1 MRYDLGHQ
9 MGDLPKMMS
18 HIAKTVSGWLDRLD
32 PGTHRRIKGLRLV
45 TAFGIAWMASMGP
58 GIALLSSRGIYLGA
72 IAAGF
77 ALWASVSEARGT
89 RAASSRDLLLL
100 VLAAMAGATTTIG
113 LTVMLPTTI
122 QAASELALVVGA
134 FCVGYLRRF

>member
-45 TAFGIAWMASMGP
+45 TAFSLAWMASTMP
-58 GIALLSSRGIYLGA
+58 GIARRSPAGADLGA
-72 IAAGF
+72 LAAGF
-77 ALWASVSEARGT
+77 ALWASVSEARAT
-89 RAASSRDLLLL
+89 RAESSRDLLCL
-100 VLAAMAGATTTIG
+100 VFAAVAGAVTTIG
-113 LTVMLPTTI
+113 LAGLLPPT
-122 QAASELALVVGA
+122 S
-134 FCVGYLRRF
+134 R